1 MIEWRSSARF
11 AAAPTFKEPRAVPET
26 YPRYQHPTPEQQCSV
41 ENCGKPTEYETLLYD
56 YYDFND
62 QEFLEQDYTC
72 PFLCTFHMDENE
84 KRAVGLRVPRVE

>member
-1 MIEWRSSARF
+1 
-11 AAAPTFKEPRAVPET
+11 VPET